1 LKPVRFFKLVAF
13 KRKFLYNKYL
23 PPIRRI
29 FMAMTPNPVLKKL
42 GLADQDRVV
51 IIHTDDI
58 GMCQASVEAFGDLS
72 EAGIIS
78 SGAVMVP
85 CPWFLQVAAYARLHP
100 QADLGIHLTLTSE
113 WKTYRWG
120 PVSTRDPAS
129 GMVDEEGYFYHLTE
143 PAQAH
148 GDPGAVQIELTA
160 QVERALK
167 VGIIPTHIDTHMG
180 TVAHPKFM
188 GMYIQLAMKYKLPAM
203 IFRLDE
209 AGWRAAGLDPEFT
222 KMAAGLIQQLEGSGL
237 PLLDVLGGMNLDT
250 DENRLE
256 HTKQAL
262 SDLQPGITH
271 FIIHPSKD
279 TPELRAITPDW
290 RCRAADYQNF
300 MNEELLKH
308 IRNIGLHVIG
318 YRALKELMPVS

>member
-1 LKPVRFFKLVAF
+1 MT
-13 KRKFLYNKYL
+13 
-23 PPIRRI
+23 I
-29 FMAMTPNPVLKKL
+29 TPNPVLKKL
-42 GLADQDRVV
+42 GLADNDRVV

-58 GMCQASVEAFGDLS
+58 GMCQASVEAFADLN

-85 CPWFLQVAAYARLHP
+85 CPWFLHAANYARQHP
-100 QADLGIHLTLTSE
+100 QVDLGIHLTLTSE

-129 GMVDEEGYFYHLTE
+129 GMVDEEGYFYHLTA
-143 PAQAH
+143 PAQEH
-148 GDPGAVQIELTA
+148 GDPAAVELELTA

-167 VGIIPTHIDTHMG
+167 AGIVPTHIDTHMG
-180 TVAHPKFM
+180 VVAHPKFM
-188 GMYIQLAMKYKLPAM
+188 NSYIPLARKHGLPPM
-203 IFRLDE
+203 LFRLDE
-209 AGWRAAGLDPEFT
+209 AGWQAVGLEPEFAQLVVT
-222 KMAAGLIQQLEGSGL
+222 FMQQLEESGM
-237 PLLDVLGGMNLDT
+237 PLLDALGGMDLDT

-256 HTKQAL
+256 RTKQAF

-290 RCRAADYQNF
+290 RCRAADYQDF
-300 MNEELLKH
+300 MNEELRQH
-308 IRNIGLHVIG
+308 IQKIGVHVIG
-318 YRALKELMPVS
+318 YRALKELMP

>member
-1 LKPVRFFKLVAF
+1 
-13 KRKFLYNKYL
+13 
-23 PPIRRI
+23 
-29 FMAMTPNPVLKKL
+29 MTMIPNPVLKKL
-42 GLADQDRVV
+42 GLADNERVA

-58 GMCQASVEAFGDLS
+58 GMCQASVEAFADLN
-72 EAGIIS
+72 EVGIIS

-85 CPWFLQVAAYARLHP
+85 CPWFLHAADYARQHTKT
-100 QADLGIHLTLTSE
+100 DLGIHLTLTSE

-129 GMVDEEGYFYHLTE
+129 GMVDEEGYFHHLSE
-143 PAQAH
+143 PAQEH
-148 GDPGAVQIELTA
+148 GDPAAVELELTA

-167 VGIIPTHIDTHMG
+167 AGIVPTHVDTHMG
-180 TVAHPKFM
+180 SVAHPKFM
-188 GMYIQLAMKYKLPAM
+188 GIYVQLAMKFNLPPM

-209 AGWRAAGLDPEFT
+209 AGWRAAGLEAEFA
-222 KMAAGLIQQLEGSGL
+222 KMAASLIQQLEGSGL
-237 PLLDVLGGMNLDT
+237 PLLDVLGGMHLDT

-256 HTKQAL
+256 RTKQAF

-290 RCRAADYQNF
+290 RCRVADYQNF
-300 MNEELLKH
+300 MNEELRQH
-308 IRNIGLHVIG
+308 IRKIGVHVIG
-318 YRALKELMPVS
+318 YRALKELMPVA